1 MSSPDESI
9 LDILDE
15 LIDIVTN
22 ARSVPMS
29 ASAMVNRA
37 HVLDLL
43 QTARAS
49 VPGQIV
55 EADGLLAN
63 ADSVTTGAH
72 NDADRIR
79 ERADREQASRL
90 VSEDA
95 VTVSAKAQAQKIVDE
110 AKTHSDRLIY
120 GANDYSDNTLRELQ
134 EQVADLGNSL
144 DELAS
149 GVQNHIDVLLGQI
162 QAGRNVIATRRGD
175 IDPEDGAVE
184 VEEDSWT

>member
-1 MSSPDESI
+1 M
-9 LDILDE
+9 
-15 LIDIVTN
+15 
-22 ARSVPMS
+22 
-29 ASAMVNRA
+29 
-37 HVLDLL
+37 
-43 QTARAS
+43 
-49 VPGQIV
+49 
-55 EADGLLAN
+55 
-63 ADSVTTGAH
+63 
-72 NDADRIR
+72 
-79 ERADREQASRL
+79 
-90 VSEDA
+90 
-95 VTVSAKAQAQKIVDE
+95 DE